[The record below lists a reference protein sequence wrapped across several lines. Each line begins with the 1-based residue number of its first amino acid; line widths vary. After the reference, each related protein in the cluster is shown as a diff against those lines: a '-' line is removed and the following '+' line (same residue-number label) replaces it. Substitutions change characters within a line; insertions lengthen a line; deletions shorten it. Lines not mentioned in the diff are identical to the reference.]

1 MATSGNGGLWH
12 VRCVDSSSRTSALTY
27 GYERSKQLLKALI
40 AMRLFMPPCL
50 HRTSG
55 FFSVLKPVG
64 AQNMGAYSL
73 TRQMSTQRVRMGPML
88 SAHQVPYK
96 HGNSQK
102 VRFRGAN
109 LNVIQQDRRHYP
121 APPLQYNRWPK
132 AHMKAG
138 PWMFEGERLLTLA
151 PKYDHARAGRG
162 GTHGYHL
169 AHEHNLVPVVTSH
182 GSFSGTPAAQSQGD
196 GATSVQGF
204 TGSSTNE
211 GNNGNI
217 EGASSGIFFR

>member
-1 MATSGNGGLWH
+1 
-12 VRCVDSSSRTSALTY
+12 
-27 GYERSKQLLKALI
+27 
-40 AMRLFMPPCL
+40 
-50 HRTSG
+50 
-55 FFSVLKPVG
+55 
-64 AQNMGAYSL
+64 
-73 TRQMSTQRVRMGPML
+73 MGPVL
-88 SAHQVPYK
+88 SVHQVPYK

-109 LNVIQQDRRHYP
+109 MNTIQQDRRNYP

-169 AHEHNLVPVVTSH
+169 AHEHDLVPVVTSH
-182 GSFSGTPAAQSQGD
+182 GSFSGTPTAQSQGD
-196 GATSVQGF
+196 GATLVQDAVQGGF
-204 TGSSTNE
+204 HGSFGEAAGNSGTNIGGSS
-211 GNNGNI
+211 
-217 EGASSGIFFR
+217 SGTTFC